1 MDTLNPAEFAVYDAQ
16 EGDKFDFTEF
26 DRVIKD
32 AEPIQNIISMLRKD
46 LETTAKVTILT
57 ARLIAYPVRR
67 YLKSLDLDAYVVAVG
82 SSDPQDKA
90 NWIKNHIEIGYKDI
104 LFIDDS
110 EKNRNAVLNLKDE
123 YPDIKLD
130 VQDPD
135 SLSEMM
141 YGMMN
146 KAE

>member
-1 MDTLNPAEFAVYDAQ
+1 MPKHSQKFSKKVEAERSKDVQRIDAMKTSV
-16 EGDKFDFTEF
+16 ERMKDEAIASGKDASK

-67 YLKSLDLDAYVVAVG
+67 YLKTLGLDVYVVAVG
-82 SSDPQDKA
+82 SSDPNDKA
-90 NWIKNHIEIGYKDI
+90 KWIENHIKKGYDDI

-110 EKNRNAVLNLKDE
+110 ISFFSIVPLFLNL
-123 YPDIKLD
+123 II
-130 VQDPD
+130 
-135 SLSEMM
+135 
-141 YGMMN
+141 
-146 KAE
+146 